1 MGLASAWR
9 VFPHQCTSCMGNSGE
24 SVVPAPCKGEA
35 STLRQIY
42 QVEGCSVPKPVDIS
56 LVQVVPSTLAQGSF
70 QEVLSGT
77 LHSVLEC
84 QTPGVW
90 RWHPRAVKWRASPG
104 PTGLQA
110 ELRQFFPLS

>member
-9 VFPHQCTSCMGNSGE
+9 VSPRQCTSCMGELRGKRG
-24 SVVPAPCKGEA
+24 PRALLREA

-77 LHSVLEC
+77 LHTVSWSARRQEC
-84 QTPGVW
+84 G
-90 RWHPRAVKWRASPG
+90 G
-104 PTGLQA
+104 GILGL
-110 ELRQFFPLS
+110 